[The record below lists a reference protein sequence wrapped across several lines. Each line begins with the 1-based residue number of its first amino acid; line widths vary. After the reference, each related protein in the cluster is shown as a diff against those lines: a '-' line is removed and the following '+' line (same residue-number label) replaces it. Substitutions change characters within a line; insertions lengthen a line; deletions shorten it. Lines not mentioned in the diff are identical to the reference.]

1 MFVLVPMARVEIIGP
16 KNRFFEAVSLLHE
29 QGKLH
34 IEDLTKRIGSGE
46 MPIETMGVAIGQASE
61 RERMEDLLIRVRAII
76 KALQLPGAHV
86 DEVARQKEYL
96 KLWKLES
103 SELSDEVVKVIDEVE
118 ERTASLAQ
126 SQSEIENEIS
136 LLGRYEP
143 ILHKIQPLT
152 RQIVATG
159 NFDSVAL
166 LIERRYKGLLEQLKE
181 ELDTITHKQCDIVS
195 TDVDEDTTAAIVV
208 FSRTYS
214 EPVHKFLAMENVNQ
228 IRLPSDMQGLPFDQ
242 AYDSIR
248 ERRKTLPDDL
258 KAVRV
263 ELESMSAKWY
273 LRLATIRDVLADKID
288 EIATIPKFGQTEYA
302 FVITGWIPQ
311 SDLAELEKEM
321 QAAFGMDVIVSRKE
335 ILEKDFAD
343 TPVALK
349 NSAAASPFEF
359 LLSVRGMP
367 RYGTL
372 DPTWTLFL
380 FFPVFFGLIVGDI
393 GYGIIMMAIV
403 LWLRAKM
410 KDNQGVQTATSI
422 LGPAATMCIVFG
434 IFYGEFFGNIL
445 GPKMLNLII
454 PITHIGSFVLPFGGL
469 PFNREELYMEFMFLA
484 LGVGVIQILL
494 GLSLGVVNAI
504 RTKNKHHLQERGGI
518 LALIVAIGIAVLF
531 GAVGA
536 EWGVFGVAGQ
546 MVFAVIALGGFV
558 FALRGGGIM
567 GAVETLESFTGIASY
582 IRIMAVGLGGA
593 IFASAI
599 NEIVVKLSGSPAM
612 MIVAALLGLLLHSLN
627 FVIAMFS
634 PSIHAVRLNFLE
646 FFGKFFEAGNTEYS
660 PFRKT
665 GGEGQA

>member
-1 MFVLVPMARVEIIGP
+1 MVVLVPMARVEIIGP

-34 IEDLTKRIGSGE
+34 IEDLSKKIGSGE
-46 MPIETMGVAIGQASE
+46 MPVEQMGVALGQAGE

-76 KALQLPGAHV
+76 KALQLPGTQIN
-86 DEVARQKEYL
+86 EVARQKEYL
-96 KLWKLES
+96 KLWKLEA

-126 SQSEIENEIS
+126 SQSEIENEAS

-143 ILHKIQPLT
+143 ILHKIQPLA
-152 RQIVATG
+152 RQIVTTG
-159 NFDSVAL
+159 AFDSVAL

-248 ERRKTLPDDL
+248 ERRKTLPDQL
-258 KAVRV
+258 KAVRL

-273 LRLATIRDVLADKID
+273 LRLATIRDVLTDKID

-302 FVITGWIPQ
+302 FVITGWIPAA
-311 SDLAELEKEM
+311 DLSELEKEM

-335 ILEKDFAD
+335 ILEKDFVD

-349 NSAAASPFEF
+349 NTAAASPFEF

-393 GYGIIMMAIV
+393 GYGLVMMAIV
-403 LWLRAKM
+403 LWLRTKM

-434 IFYGEFFGNIL
+434 FFYGEFFGNLL
-445 GPKMLNLII
+445 GKHMLNLII
-454 PITHIGSFVLPFGGL
+454 PITKIGSFVLPWGGL

-484 LGVGVIQILL
+484 LAVGVVQILL
-494 GLSLGVVNAI
+494 GLGLGVANAI
-504 RTKNKHHLQERGGI
+504 RTKNAHHLQERGGI
-518 LALIVAIGIAVLF
+518 LALLVAIGIAV
-531 GAVGA
+531 
-536 EWGVFGVAGQ
+536 VFGMMQWGMVSTIGQFLFAGVAL
-546 MVFAVIALGGFV
+546 AGFF
-558 FALRGGGIM
+558 FALRGGGVM

-599 NEIVVKLSGSPAM
+599 NEIVVKLGGSPAM

>member
-1 MFVLVPMARVEIIGP
+1 MVVLVPMARVEIIGP

-34 IEDLTKRIGSGE
+34 IEDLTKKIGSGE
-46 MPIETMGVAIGQASE
+46 MPIDKMDVALGQASE

-103 SELSDEVVKVIDEVE
+103 GELSDEVVKIIDEVE

-143 ILHKIQPLT
+143 ILHKIQPLA
-152 RQIVATG
+152 RQIVTTG
-159 NFDSVAL
+159 AFDSVAL

-258 KAVRV
+258 KAVRL

-273 LRLATIRDVLADKID
+273 LRLATVRDVLTDKID

-302 FVITGWIPQ
+302 FVITGWIPA
-311 SDLAELEKEM
+311 SDLSELESEM
-321 QAAFGMDVIVSRKE
+321 QASFGMDVIVRQLE
-335 ILEKDFAD
+335 IEEKDFES

-349 NSAAASPFEF
+349 NSSVMAPFEF
-359 LLSVRGMP
+359 ILKQRGTP
-367 RYGTL
+367 RYGTM
-372 DPTWTLFL
+372 DATWMLFVFYPL
-380 FFPVFFGLIVGDI
+380 FFGMIVGDI
-393 GYGIIMMAIV
+393 GYGAVMLGLVMWMRSKFKANDGIQ
-403 LWLRAKM
+403 L
-410 KDNQGVQTATSI
+410 ATSI
-422 LGPAATMCIVFG
+422 LGPACTAVIVFG
-434 IFYGEFFGNIL
+434 AIYGEFFGNLL
-445 GPKMLNLII
+445 GKEYFNVIKPLTLGWL
-454 PITHIGSFVLPFGGL
+454 TL
-469 PFNREELYMEFMFLA
+469 PFNRVEFVQVFMVLA
-484 LGVGVIQILL
+484 IGVGVVQILL
-494 GLSLGVVNAI
+494 GLVFGVVNAL
-504 RTKNKHHLQERGGI
+504 RTKNKHHLYERGGI
-518 LALIVAIGIAVLF
+518 LTFLVALAIAIVI
-531 GAVGA
+531 
-536 EWGVFGVAGQ
+536 GVFLSN
-546 MVFAVIALGGFV
+546 LGGWTIWPLLGFAALAFAGFV
-558 FALRGGGIM
+558 YAIRGGGIM
-567 GAVETLESFTGIASY
+567 GAIETLESVTGMASY

-593 IFASAI
+593 IFADAI
-599 NEIVVKLSGSPAM
+599 NQIVLKTAGGVGNISAAGLVLGIVVG
-612 MIVAALLGLLLHSLN
+612 ILLHSLN
-627 FVIAMFS
+627 LIISAFS
-634 PSIHAVRLNFLE
+634 PTIHALRLNFLE
-646 FFGKFFEAGNTEYS
+646 FFGRFYEIGTTEYS

>member
-1 MFVLVPMARVEIIGP
+1 MVVLVPMARVEIIGP

-34 IEDLTKRIGSGE
+34 IEDLTKKIGSGE
-46 MPIETMGVAIGQASE
+46 MPIDKMDVALGQASE

-76 KALQLPGAHV
+76 KALQLPGAHI

-103 SELSDEVVKVIDEVE
+103 GELSDEVVKIIDEVE
-118 ERTASLAQ
+118 ERTAALAQ

-143 ILHKIQPLT
+143 ILHKIQPLA
-152 RQIVATG
+152 RQIVTTG
-159 NFDSVAL
+159 AFDSVAL

-258 KAVRV
+258 KAVRL

-273 LRLATIRDVLADKID
+273 LRLATVRDVLTDKID

-302 FVITGWIPQ
+302 FVITGWIPA
-311 SDLAELEKEM
+311 SDLSELESEM
-321 QAAFGMDVIVSRKE
+321 QASFGMDVIIRRLE
-335 ILEKDFAD
+335 IEEKDFEN

-349 NSAAASPFEF
+349 NSKVMAPFEF
-359 LLSVRGMP
+359 ILKQRGTP
-367 RYGTL
+367 RYGTM
-372 DPTWTLFL
+372 DATWMLFVFYPL
-380 FFPVFFGLIVGDI
+380 FFGMIVGDL
-393 GYGIIMMAIV
+393 GYGLILLGLVIWMRYKFRVNENIQ
-403 LWLRAKM
+403 L
-410 KDNQGVQTATSI
+410 ATSI
-422 LGPAATMCIVFG
+422 LGPACTSVCAFG
-434 IFYGEFFGNIL
+434 ILYGEFFGDLLRN
-445 GPKMLNLII
+445 PHFFPII
-454 PITHIGSFVLPFGGL
+454 HPIFVMGIELPF
-469 PFNREELYMEFMFLA
+469 RRVEFVQTFMIIA
-484 LGVGVIQILL
+484 VAVGVVQILL
-494 GLSLGVVNAI
+494 GLAFGVVNAI
-504 RTKNKHHLQERGGI
+504 RTKNKHHLYERGGL
-518 LALIVAIGIAVLF
+518 LAFFVAMFIAVGVSLF
-531 GAVGA
+531 FAN
-536 EWGVFGVAGQ
+536 WGGSTLV
-546 MVFAVIALGGFV
+546 MSV
-558 FALRGGGIM
+558 FALVSFIGFIYAIRGGGIM
-567 GAVETLESFTGIASY
+567 GVVEIIESGSGMASY
-582 IRIMAVGLGGA
+582 IRIMAVGLAGA
-593 IFASAI
+593 IFADAI
-599 NEIVVKLSGSPAM
+599 NSIVLKTMGGTVSAGGLILGIVV
-612 MIVAALLGLLLHSLN
+612 GLLLHSLN
-627 FVIAMFS
+627 LIISAFS
-634 PSIHAVRLNFLE
+634 PTIHALRLNFLE
-646 FFGKFFEAGNTEYS
+646 FFGRFYEIGTTEYS

>member
-1 MFVLVPMARVEIIGP
+1 MVVLVPMARVEIIGP

-34 IEDLTKRIGSGE
+34 IEDLAKKIGSGE
-46 MPIETMGVAIGQASE
+46 MPVEQMGVAIGQAGE

-76 KALQLPGAHV
+76 KALQLPGAHI
-86 DEVARQKEYL
+86 DEAARQKEYL
-96 KLWKLES
+96 KLWKLEAF
-103 SELSDEVVKVIDEVE
+103 ELSDEVVKVIDEVE

-143 ILHKIQPLT
+143 ILHKIQPLA
-152 RQIVATG
+152 RQIVTTG
-159 NFDSVAL
+159 AFDSVAL

-208 FSRTYS
+208 FSRTYA

-248 ERRKTLPDDL
+248 ERRKTLPDEL

-273 LRLATIRDVLADKID
+273 LRLATIRDVLTDKID

-302 FVITGWIPQ
+302 FVITGWIPVA
-311 SDLAELEKEM
+311 DLRELEREM

-335 ILEKDFAD
+335 ITEKDMAD

-349 NSAAASPFEF
+349 NTKAATPFEV
-359 LLSVRGMP
+359 LVNVRGLP

-372 DPTWTLFL
+372 DPTWSLFL

-393 GYGIIMMAIV
+393 GYGLVMLAIV
-403 LWLRAKM
+403 LFMRARM
-410 KDNQGVQTATSI
+410 KDNEGVQVATSI

-434 IFYGEFFGNIL
+434 FFYGEFFGNVL
-445 GPKMLNLII
+445 GSHMLNLII
-454 PITHIGSFVLPFGGL
+454 PINRIGPIALPFTL

-484 LGVGVIQILL
+484 LAVGVVQIIL
-494 GLSLGVVNAI
+494 GLVLGVVNAV
-504 RTKNKHHLQERGGI
+504 RTKNAHHLQERGGI
-518 LALIVAIGIAVLF
+518 LTLLIAIGIAILF
-531 GAVGA
+531 GVMQ
-536 EWGVFGVAGQ
+536 WGVVSTIGQ
-546 MVFAVIALGGFV
+546 YLFAAIALGGFF

-567 GAVETLESFTGIASY
+567 GAVETLESFTHIASY

-599 NEIVVKLSGSPAM
+599 NDIVVSMGKSPTTL
-612 MIVAALLGLLLHSLN
+612 IVAALLGLVLHSLN
-627 FVIAMFS
+627 FLLSMFS
-634 PSIHAVRLNFLE
+634 PSIHALRLNFLE

>member
-1 MFVLVPMARVEIIGP
+1 MVVLVPMARVEIIGP

-34 IEDLTKRIGSGE
+34 IEDLTKKIGSGD
-46 MPIETMGVAIGQASE
+46 MPIDQMDVALGQASE

-76 KALQLPGAHV
+76 KALQLPGSHV

-103 SELSDEVVKVIDEVE
+103 GELSDEVVKIIDEVE

-143 ILHKIQPLT
+143 ILHKIQPLA
-152 RQIVATG
+152 RQIVTTG
-159 NFDSVAL
+159 AFDSVAL

-258 KAVRV
+258 KAVRL

-273 LRLATIRDVLADKID
+273 LRLATVRDVLTDKID

-302 FVITGWIPQ
+302 FVITGWIPAA
-311 SDLAELEKEM
+311 DLAELEAEM
-321 QAAFGMDVIVSRKE
+321 KAAFGMDVIISRKE
-335 ILEKDFAD
+335 ITEKDMAE
-343 TPVALK
+343 TPVALSNTK
-349 NSAAASPFEF
+349 ALKPFET
-359 LLSVRGMP
+359 LLGVYGTP

-380 FFPVFFGLIVGDI
+380 FFPIFFGMIVGDI
-393 GYGIIMMAIV
+393 GYGLIMMGIV
-403 LWLRAKM
+403 LFLRSRF
-410 KDNQGVQTATSI
+410 KDNEGIQTATSV

-434 IFYGEFFGNIL
+434 IFYGEFFGNLL
-445 GPKMLNLII
+445 GEGPASLNLIHKI
-454 PITHIGSFVLPFGGL
+454 SVLGVTL
-469 PFNREELYMEFMFLA
+469 PFNREELVMPFMLIA
-484 LGVGVIQILL
+484 LSVGVIQIVL
-494 GLSLGVVNAI
+494 GLSLGVINAV
-504 RTKNKHHLQERGGI
+504 RTGNKHHLQERGGI
-518 LALIVAIGIAVLF
+518 LVLLIALFISVALGMAAATLGTMSTVGMWIFAAV
-531 GAVGA
+531 
-536 EWGVFGVAGQ
+536 
-546 MVFAVIALGGFV
+546 ALGGFV
-558 FALRGGGIM
+558 FAIRGGGIM
-567 GAVETLESFTGIASY
+567 GVVETIETASHIASY
-582 IRIMAVGLGGA
+582 IRIMAVGLAGA

-599 NEIVVKLSGSPAM
+599 NGIVVKLAGSPIKPVGLLM
-612 MIVAALLGLLLHSLN
+612 GVLLGIVLHTLN
-627 FVIAMFS
+627 FVIAAFS
-634 PSIHAVRLNFLE
+634 PSIHALRLNFLE